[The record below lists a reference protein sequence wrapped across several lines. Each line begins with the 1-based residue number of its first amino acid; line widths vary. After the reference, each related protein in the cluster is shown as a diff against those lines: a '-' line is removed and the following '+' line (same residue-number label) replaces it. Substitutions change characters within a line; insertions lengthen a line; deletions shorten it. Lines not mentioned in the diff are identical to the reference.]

1 MHWGRSTES
10 DLTRSEVSSNYRGSL
25 TIHSCPIALVR
36 HVEWSLQSITGIQ
49 TFNWRNQPM
58 VAGAQRMQLEWR
70 RGKDLIPETV
80 TALKSWHYLRFEA
93 NSETEIFRFTPDLGL
108 HRATIDSL
116 GSILLTENQIRSALD
131 SFDMEITREKLEL
144 ALGTNW
150 ERELEPFRG
159 VDLQEVSHLRAI

>member
-1 MHWGRSTES
+1 M
-10 DLTRSEVSSNYRGSL
+10 SSNHRGFL
-25 TIHSCPIALVR
+25 TIHSCPIALMR

-49 TFNWRNQPM
+49 TFNWRKQPL
-58 VAGAQRMQLEWR
+58 VAGAERMQLNWR
-70 RGKDLIPETV
+70 RGKDLVPEIV

-93 NSETEIFRFTPDLGL
+93 NSEHEIFRFTPDLGL
-108 HRATIDSL
+108 HRATIDSF
-116 GSILLTENQIRSALD
+116 GSILITENQIRTALD
-131 SFDMEITREKLEL
+131 SFDSESTREKLDQ